1 MANVILVAVI
11 VLICAHG
18 VYSYI
23 HKLRCGGG
31 CCGARDAAPK
41 RVKAADRNK
50 RHYPHRAVLRID
62 GMTCENCARRV
73 ENALNTLPGTWATAD
88 LAAGRATVLLKQPPE
103 TETLRQAVRQAGYL
117 LLRVEESN

>member
-1 MANVILVAVI
+1 MVCTAISTNCVA
-11 VLICAHG
+11 AAAAA
-18 VYSYI
+18 
-23 HKLRCGGG
+23 
-31 CCGARDAAPK
+31 ARAMQPPK

-50 RHYPHRAVLRID
+50 SHYPHRAVLRID